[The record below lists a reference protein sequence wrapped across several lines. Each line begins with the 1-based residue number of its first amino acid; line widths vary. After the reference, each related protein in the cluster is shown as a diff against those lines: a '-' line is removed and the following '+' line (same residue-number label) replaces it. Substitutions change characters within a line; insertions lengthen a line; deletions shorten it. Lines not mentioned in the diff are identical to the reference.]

1 MEVYE
6 IEDYYGYST
15 AQLVKILGAR
25 VRDYRLRSKMTQKEV
40 SEQSGITINTI
51 HKVETGSSTGIT
63 LSTFLSLLRAIE
75 NLENLD
81 NIMPDMSVSPYLYR
95 ANSKKIQRVRHKQKK
110 S

>member
-1 MEVYE
+1 MEIYE

-25 VRDYRLRSKMTQKEV
+25 FRDYRLRSKMTQKDV

-51 HKVETGSSTGIT
+51 HKFETGSSTGIT
-63 LSTFLSLLRAIE
+63 LTTFLKLLRAIE

-81 NIMPDMSVSPYLYR
+81 TIMPDMSVSPYLYR
-95 ANSKKIQRVRHKQKK
+95 ANSKKIQRVRRKQKK
-110 S
+110 L

>member
-25 VRDYRLRSKMTQKEV
+25 FRDYRLRSKMTQKDV

-51 HKVETGSSTGIT
+51 HKFETGSSTGIT

-95 ANSKKIQRVRHKQKK
+95 ENSKKIQRVRHKQKK